1 MKKGRRRKISSSAV
15 MILLV
20 MGMVSVS
27 LFVGMLVFLAVY
39 RTSVTENAR
48 ISGEQ
53 AVKQVSGIIDN
64 YMEELEDGIRL
75 AESIFSQSENRE
87 EELNHLVSSRTDVVA
102 IMSYDLETGRL
113 LESWTGKQKK
123 KEVILSNLSWEPEM
137 AEKTEEGRLYV
148 SRPHAESLLVNYYPW
163 VVSVCKRMK
172 EPDGTERLVVMDARF
187 SVIAGYVDNVG
198 IGYHGYCFIM
208 DRSGS
213 LIYHPQQQLIYAG
226 LKEEQWMLL
235 EEYEGGTLTENG
247 TICTVSSAQKNGWK
261 VVGVSFVSE
270 MVNEKLWEV
279 TALVTALLLAVL
291 TAAFVSS
298 LALSRMIFHPIRGLV
313 SAMQQFEANAED
325 FSYQPVSGA
334 SEIETLSG
342 SFAHMVTRIQKLME
356 QVRNEEITLRK
367 TELRALQAQINPHFL
382 YNTLDSIA
390 WMCEEERSRE
400 AVEMVNSLAR
410 LFRISISKGHEL
422 IPIEKE
428 LEHARSYL
436 KIQNYRYKNQFTYSF
451 EVDENCLSYY
461 CNKITLQPL
470 IENAIYH
477 GINRMID
484 EGEIIVRV
492 YERGSEVIFEVEDN
506 GVGMTQEQCS
516 QILHREPGDKSGI
529 GIKNVNDRIRI
540 YFGEQYG
547 LSIESELDEG
557 TKIIINMPKIRE
569 DTVE

>member
-64 YMEELEDGIRL
+64 YMEELEDGICL

-235 EEYEGGTLTENG
+235 EDYEGGTLTENG

-298 LALSRMIFHPIRGLV
+298 LVLSRMIFHPIRGLV
-313 SAMQQFEANAED
+313 FAMQQFEANAED

-484 EGEIIVRV
+484 EGEIIVRI

>member
-137 AEKTEEGRLYV
+137 AEKTEEGRFYV

-247 TICTVSSAQKNGWK
+247 TICTVSNAQKNGWK

>member
-64 YMEELEDGIRL
+64 YMEELEDGICL

-298 LALSRMIFHPIRGLV
+298 LVLSRMIFHPIRGLV

-484 EGEIIVRV
+484 EGEIIVRI

>member
-1 MKKGRRRKISSSAV
+1 MKKRCRRKISSSAV
-15 MILLV
+15 MIVLV
-20 MGMVSVS
+20 MGMVSLS
-27 LFVGMLVFLAVY
+27 LLAGLTVFLAVY
-39 RTSVTENAR
+39 RKSVTENAR

-64 YMEELEDGIRL
+64 YMAELEDGIRL
-75 AESIFSQSENRE
+75 VESVFSQEEGRD
-87 EELNHLVSSRTDVVA
+87 EELSHLVSARTDVVA
-102 IMSYDLETGRL
+102 VMSYDPGTGEL
-113 LESWTGKQKK
+113 LESWTGRQKQKETVLK
-123 KEVILSNLSWEPEM
+123 NLSWDDEM
-137 AEKTEEGRLYV
+137 MRQTQNGRMYV
-148 SRPHAESLLVNYYPW
+148 SRPHVESLLVNYYPW
-163 VVSVCKRMK
+163 VVSVCRRMK
-172 EPDGTERLVVMDARF
+172 TPDGEERLVVMDARF
-187 SVIAGYVDNVG
+187 SAIAGYVDNVG
-198 IGYHGYCFIM
+198 IGRHGYCFIM
-208 DRSGS
+208 DRDGN

-226 LKEEQWMLL
+226 LKKEQWMRL
-235 EEYEGGTLTENG
+235 ESYEGGTLTENG
-247 TICTVSSAQKNGWK
+247 AICTVSDAQKNGWK

-270 MVNEKLWEV
+270 MVNDKMWEV
-279 TALVTALLLAVL
+279 TALLVALLVAVL

-298 LALSRMIFHPIRGLV
+298 FVLSRMIFHPIRGLV
-313 SAMQQFEANAED
+313 SAMQQFESNAED
-325 FSYQPVSGA
+325 FSYQPVRGA
-334 SEIETLSG
+334 SEIETLSV

-356 QVRNEEITLRK
+356 RVRSEEITLRK
-367 TELRALQAQINPHFL
+367 TELQALQAQINPHFL

-400 AVEMVNSLAR
+400 AVEMVNALAK

-428 LEHARSYL
+428 VEHARSYL

-451 EVDENCLSYY
+451 EVEEECLPYY

-484 EGEIIVRV
+484 EGEIVVRI
-492 YERGSEVIFEVEDN
+492 YAEGEQVIFEVEDN
-506 GVGMTQEQCS
+506 GVGMTPEQCA
-516 QILHREPGDKSGI
+516 QILHREPGDKFGI

-557 TKIIINMPKIRE
+557 TKIVINMPKIRE
-569 DTVE
+569 DTME

>member
-1 MKKGRRRKISSSAV
+1 
-15 MILLV
+15 
-20 MGMVSVS
+20 
-27 LFVGMLVFLAVY
+27 
-39 RTSVTENAR
+39 
-48 ISGEQ
+48 
-53 AVKQVSGIIDN
+53 
-64 YMEELEDGIRL
+64 
-75 AESIFSQSENRE
+75 
-87 EELNHLVSSRTDVVA
+87 
-102 IMSYDLETGRL
+102 
-113 LESWTGKQKK
+113 
-123 KEVILSNLSWEPEM
+123 
-137 AEKTEEGRLYV
+137 
-148 SRPHAESLLVNYYPW
+148 
-163 VVSVCKRMK
+163 
-172 EPDGTERLVVMDARF
+172 MDARF

-208 DRSGS
+208 DRRGS

-400 AVEMVNSLAR
+400 AVEMVNSLTR

>member
-1 MKKGRRRKISSSAV
+1 MRKRRRRKISSSAV

-27 LFVGMLVFLAVY
+27 MAAGLTVFLAVY
-39 RTSVTENAR
+39 RKSVAENAR

-64 YMEELEDGIRL
+64 YMDELEDGIRL
-75 AESIFSQSENRE
+75 VESVFSQSENRD
-87 EELNHLVSSRTDVVA
+87 EELSHLVSARTDVVA
-102 IMSYDLETGRL
+102 VMSYDLETGEL
-113 LESWTGKQKK
+113 LESWTGRQKQKETVLK
-123 KEVILSNLSWEPEM
+123 NLSWDEEM
-137 AEKTEEGRLYV
+137 VRQTERGRMYI
-148 SRPHAESLLVNYYPW
+148 SRPHVESLLINYYPW
-163 VVSVCKRMK
+163 VVSVCRRMK
-172 EPDGTERLVVMDARF
+172 TPDGTERLVVMDARF
-187 SVIAGYVDNVG
+187 SAIAGYVDNVG
-198 IGYHGYCFIM
+198 IGRHGYCFIM
-208 DRSGS
+208 DREGN

-226 LKEEQWMLL
+226 LKQEQWTRL
-235 EEYEGGTLTENG
+235 ESYEGGTLTQNG
-247 TICTVSSAQKNGWK
+247 TICTVSAAPESGWK
-261 VVGVSFVSE
+261 VVGVSFVNE
-270 MVNEKLWEV
+270 MVNNKMWEV
-279 TALVTALLLAVL
+279 TALLAALLLAFL

-298 LALSRMIFHPIRGLV
+298 FVLSRMIFHPIRGLV
-313 SAMQQFEANAED
+313 SAMQQFESNAVD
-325 FSYQPVSGA
+325 FSYQPVHGA
-334 SEIETLSG
+334 SEIETLSV

-356 QVRNEEITLRK
+356 RVRNEEITLRK

-400 AVEMVNSLAR
+400 AVEMVNALAR

-428 LEHARSYL
+428 VEHARSYL

-451 EVDENCLSYY
+451 EVDEECLPYY

-484 EGEIIVRV
+484 EGEIIVRIQAKG
-492 YERGSEVIFEVEDN
+492 EQVIFEVEDN
-506 GVGMTQEQCS
+506 GVGMTPEQCS
-516 QILHREPGDKSGI
+516 QILHSEPGDKSGI

-569 DTVE
+569 DTLE

>member
-1 MKKGRRRKISSSAV
+1 
-15 MILLV
+15 
-20 MGMVSVS
+20 
-27 LFVGMLVFLAVY
+27 
-39 RTSVTENAR
+39 
-48 ISGEQ
+48 
-53 AVKQVSGIIDN
+53 
-64 YMEELEDGIRL
+64 
-75 AESIFSQSENRE
+75 
-87 EELNHLVSSRTDVVA
+87 
-102 IMSYDLETGRL
+102 
-113 LESWTGKQKK
+113 
-123 KEVILSNLSWEPEM
+123 
-137 AEKTEEGRLYV
+137 
-148 SRPHAESLLVNYYPW
+148 
-163 VVSVCKRMK
+163 
-172 EPDGTERLVVMDARF
+172 
-187 SVIAGYVDNVG
+187 
-198 IGYHGYCFIM
+198 
-208 DRSGS
+208 
-213 LIYHPQQQLIYAG
+213 
-226 LKEEQWMLL
+226 
-235 EEYEGGTLTENG
+235 
-247 TICTVSSAQKNGWK
+247 
-261 VVGVSFVSE
+261 
-270 MVNEKLWEV
+270 
-279 TALVTALLLAVL
+279 
-291 TAAFVSS
+291 
-298 LALSRMIFHPIRGLV
+298 
-313 SAMQQFEANAED
+313 
-325 FSYQPVSGA
+325 
-334 SEIETLSG
+334 
-342 SFAHMVTRIQKLME
+342 ME

-400 AVEMVNSLAR
+400 AVEMVNALAR

-484 EGEIIVRV
+484 EGEIIVRI

-506 GVGMTQEQCS
+506 GVGMTEEQCS
-516 QILHREPGDKSGI
+516 QILHHEPGDKAGI

>member
-64 YMEELEDGIRL
+64 YMEELEDGICL

-235 EEYEGGTLTENG
+235 EDYEGGTLTENG

-298 LALSRMIFHPIRGLV
+298 LVLSRMIFHPIRGLV

-484 EGEIIVRV
+484 EGEIIVRI

>member
-1 MKKGRRRKISSSAV
+1 MKKRRRRKISSSAV
-15 MILLV
+15 MICLV
-20 MGMVSVS
+20 MGMVSLS
-27 LFVGMLVFLAVY
+27 LLAGLTVFLAVY
-39 RTSVTENAR
+39 RKSITENAR

-64 YMEELEDGIRL
+64 YMAELEDGIRL
-75 AESIFSQSENRE
+75 VEGVFLQEEGRD
-87 EELNHLVSSRTDVVA
+87 EELSHLVSARTDVVA
-102 IMSYDLETGRL
+102 VMSYDLETGEL
-113 LESWTGKQKK
+113 VESWTGRQKQK
-123 KEVILSNLSWEPEM
+123 ETVLENLSWDAEM
-137 AEKTEEGRLYV
+137 VRQTEGGRMYV
-148 SRPHAESLLVNYYPW
+148 SKPHVESLLINYYPW
-163 VVSVCKRMK
+163 VVSVCRRMK
-172 EPDGTERLVVMDARF
+172 TPDGTERLVVMDARF
-187 SVIAGYVDNVG
+187 SAIAGYVDNVG
-198 IGYHGYCFIM
+198 IGRHGYCFIM
-208 DRSGS
+208 DRDGN

-226 LKEEQWMLL
+226 LKQEQWMSL
-235 EEYEGGTLTENG
+235 ESYEGGTLTKNG
-247 TICTVSSAQKNGWK
+247 AICTVSAAQKNGWK

-270 MVNEKLWEV
+270 MVNDKLREV
-279 TALVTALLLAVL
+279 TTLLAALLLAVL

-298 LALSRMIFHPIRGLV
+298 LVLSRMIFHPIRGLV
-313 SAMQQFEANAED
+313 SAMQQFESNAED
-325 FSYQPVSGA
+325 FSYQPVRGA
-334 SEIETLSG
+334 SEIETLSV
-342 SFAHMVTRIQKLME
+342 SFAHMVSRIQKLME
-356 QVRNEEITLRK
+356 RVRNEEITLRK

-400 AVEMVNSLAR
+400 AVEMVNALAR

-428 LEHARSYL
+428 VEHARSYL

-451 EVDENCLSYY
+451 EVDEECLPYY

-484 EGEIIVRV
+484 EGEIIVRI
-492 YERGSEVIFEVEDN
+492 YAKGEQVIFEVEDN

-516 QILHREPGDKSGI
+516 QILHSEPGDKAGI

-569 DTVE
+569 DTLE